1 MPSKANERGLRL
13 LATLEALVNQTDS
26 AEGLSAGELRRF
38 VAERTS
44 CLVGHDVEPPNKRT
58 LYNDIETLRIAG
70 YDVEQSA
77 GTRAKYRLLARFEQW
92 ELRFFADAART
103 SRSLTEEQ
111 GERMVQKLKDL
122 ASARGKRML
131 DRRLEVQQLYHSG
144 SFEQTAYA
152 LDEIERAIDSGWKLS
167 YVQEKR
173 SADGSRMT
181 RRQRGTGNETR
192 VVDPIEYVYSTEGY
206 YYLIVL
212 DPTSESGVKTPRIDR
227 MANVEALVGSKAELV
242 SPERKAAILE
252 AFRHSFGMFESRPVD
267 VVLYSKAE
275 HVKSVVD
282 RFGAASSFEEVS
294 PGRSRATVRVG
305 LSDVFY
311 SWISQ
316 FAGEVIIEA
325 PPEAVE
331 GMKGFIE
338 RNLRAYMQDR
348 PHSTST

>member
-1 MPSKANERGLRL
+1 MPSKVNERGLRL
-13 LATLEALVNQTDS
+13 LATLEVLSSQTDS
-26 AEGLSAGELRRF
+26 ADGLPAGELRQL
-38 VAERTS
+38 VAERMS
-44 CLVGHDVEPPNKRT
+44 GLVGHDVEPPNKRT
-58 LYNDIETLRIAG
+58 LYDDIETLRIAG
-70 YDVEQSA
+70 YDVERSA
-77 GTRAKYRLLARFEQW
+77 GTRGKYRLLTCFEQW
-92 ELRFFADAART
+92 ELRLLADAART

-111 GERMVQKLKDL
+111 GERIVWKLKGL
-122 ASARGKRML
+122 ASTGGKRML

-152 LDEIERAIDSGWKLS
+152 LDEIERALDNGWKLS

-173 SADGSRMT
+173 SADGSRTT

-192 VVDPIEYVYSTEGY
+192 VVDPIEYVYSAEGY

-227 MANVEALVGSKAELV
+227 MANVEALVGSRAEV
-242 SPERKAAILE
+242 VAPERKAAILE
-252 AFRHSFGMFESRPVD
+252 GFRHSFGMFESRPVD
-267 VVLYSKAE
+267 VVLGTKAE

-294 PGRSRATVRVG
+294 PGRSRATVHVG

-316 FAGEVIIEA
+316 FAGEVVIEA
-325 PPEAVE
+325 PLEATE
-331 GMKGFIE
+331 GMRRFIE
-338 RNLRAYMQDR
+338 RNLKAYK
-348 PHSTST
+348 